1 MSGKNGNRYSP
12 EFKFRVVVEA
22 LRGEGQRT
30 EAEVARAYGVHPV
43 TLTKWKKQ
51 FMERGAEVFGGK
63 EELKAYE
70 KQVADQERMLGHKEV
85 EIALLQNF
93 LGGRSR

>member
-1 MSGKNGNRYSP
+1 MKSNGKRQYSA

-22 LRGEGQRT
+22 LKAEGSGM
-30 EAEVARAYGVHPV
+30 EAQVARAYGVHPV
-43 TLTKWKKQ
+43 TVTKWKKQ
-51 FMERGAEVFGGK
+51 FLERGAEVFSGK
-63 EELKAYE
+63 EELREYE
-70 KQVADQERMLGHKEV
+70 RKIADLERMLGHKEV